1 MYQHRELVSTAAD
14 SAEDYTV
21 QTAQHKLNRKIFL
34 RKLLICVCVFSCVVV
49 IAAANTLCGAI
60 DLFKSDHSTPTVSPS
75 SGMENSKVFDFIDT
89 SYDPCEDFYEYSCG
103 RWRSTPPDA
112 AVWGTFKELELDNYH
127 KLAGYL
133 SQHVSTNDPDAIKKA
148 KYIYSACIDTDY
160 IEENYVDQLYSF
172 MIKAGGWENG
182 DFSPYNSWSIN
193 NNLYQD
199 HYLGSSALFT
209 FGSLPDD
216 LNSSKQ
222 VIKVTGIAIHML
234 NRSCQLI
241 MFTYN

>member
-1 MYQHRELVSTAAD
+1 MIRVRIFMSTAVVGGA
-14 SAEDYTV
+14 V
-21 QTAQHKLNRKIFL
+21 
-34 RKLLICVCVFSCVVV
+34 LLPMLQCGEPLKNWNWTTITNLPDTYH
-49 IAAANTLCGAI
+49 NTC
-60 DLFKSDHSTPTVSPS
+60 
-75 SGMENSKVFDFIDT
+75 M
-89 SYDPCEDFYEYSCG
+89 
-103 RWRSTPPDA
+103 
-112 AVWGTFKELELDNYH
+112 
-127 KLAGYL
+127 
-133 SQHVSTNDPDAIKKA
+133 STNDPDAIKKA

-160 IEENYVDQLYSF
+160 IEENYADQLYSF

-222 VIKVTGIAIHML
+222 VIKVTSIAIHML
-234 NRSCQLI
+234 NSC
-241 MFTYN
+241 TYN

>member
-14 SAEDYTV
+14 SAEDYTA
-21 QTAQHKLNRKIFL
+21 QTAAQHKLNRKMFL
-34 RKLLICVCVFSCVVV
+34 RKLLICICVFSCVVV
-49 IAAANTLCGAI
+49 IATANALCGAI
-60 DLFKSDHSTPTVSPS
+60 DLFKSDHSSPTVSPS
-75 SGMENSKVFDFIDT
+75 ST
-89 SYDPCEDFYEYSCG
+89 SCDPCEDFYEYSCG

-112 AVWGTFKELELDNYH
+112 AMWGTFKQLELDNYH
-127 KLAGYL
+127 KLVGYL
-133 SQHVSTNDPDAIKKA
+133 SQHVSTNDPDAIKNA

-160 IEENYVDQLYSF
+160 IEENYADQLYSF

-222 VIKVTGIAIHML
+222 VIKVTGSYSYIHA
-234 NRSCQLI
+234 
-241 MFTYN
+241 